1 MTIWDKNTMN
11 YKAFKLSK
19 YPQGN
24 ITTDIFDL
32 VTEAKPTLKEGEFL
46 VQQTHMSLD
55 PAMRTWLQ
63 QREDSYL
70 PPVQIGEVMR
80 SYGVG
85 IVVESL
91 HPKFPV
97 GSHVVGVTGWSEY
110 VLGNEEMNIID
121 ASLPPEAVLSVF
133 YFTGLTAYAGLMKVG
148 QPKKGETLVVTGAAG
163 SVGSLVGQ
171 LAKAEGLRV
180 VGIAGSD
187 EKCKWLVDEL
197 GFDAAI
203 NYKSQDLD
211 AQLRIAAPN
220 GVDVFY
226 ENTGGPI
233 QEVIFNQLNRYGRVV
248 VCGVLADYSNDVPSK
263 GPSWVDINL
272 KSLRVQ
278 GLIVTDYA
286 DVTDEAMSTL
296 GRYLAEGKIKYKAH
310 VTEGFES
317 LPNDLIKLFKGEN
330 TGKFI
335 VKF

>member
-1 MTIWDKNTMN
+1 MS

-24 ITTDIFDL
+24 ITPDIFDM
-32 VTEAKPTLKEGEFL
+32 VTLAKPTLKEGEFL
-46 VQQTHMSLD
+46 VKQTYMSLD

-63 QREDSYL
+63 PREDSYM
-70 PPVQIGEVMR
+70 PPVRIGEVMR

-85 IVVESL
+85 IVEESL
-91 HPKFPV
+91 NSKFPV

-110 VLGNEEMNIID
+110 TLGNEEMNIID
-121 ASLPPEAVLSVF
+121 PSLPPEAVLSLF
-133 YFTGLTAYAGLMKVG
+133 YMTGLTAYAGLMKVG

-171 LAKAEGLRV
+171 LAKAQGLRV

-187 EKCKWLVDEL
+187 EKCKWLVEEL

-203 NYKSQDLD
+203 NYKSDNLD
-211 AQLRIAAPN
+211 AQLRAAAPN

-233 QEVIFNQLNRYGRVV
+233 QEIIFSQLNRFGRVV
-248 VCGVLADYSNDVPSK
+248 VCGVLADYDNEVPTK

-278 GLIVTDYA
+278 GLIVTDYL
-286 DVTDEAMSTL
+286 DISDEAFSVL
-296 GRYLAEGKIKYKAH
+296 GAYLAEGKIQYKAY

-317 LPNDLIKLFKGEN
+317 LPEDLIKLFKGEN

>member
-1 MTIWDKNTMN
+1 MN
-11 YKAFKLSK
+11 YQAFKLSK

-32 VTEAKPTLKEGEFL
+32 VTVAKPTLKEGEFL

-97 GSHVVGVTGWSEY
+97 GAHVVGVTGWSEY
-110 VLGNEEMNIID
+110 VLGHEEMNIID

-220 GVDVFY
+220 GVDIFY

-233 QEVIFNQLNRYGRVV
+233 QELIFNQLNRYGRVV
-248 VCGVLADYSNDVPSK
+248 VCGVLADYNNDVPSK

-286 DVTDEAMSTL
+286 DITDEAMSTL
-296 GRYLAEGKIKYKAH
+296 GRYLAEGKIKYKAY

-317 LPNDLIKLFKGEN
+317 LPDDLIKLFKGEN

>member
-1 MTIWDKNTMN
+1 MN
-11 YKAFKLSK
+11 YRAFKLSK
-19 YPQGN
+19 YPQGK
-24 ITTDIFDL
+24 ITMDIFDQVSL
-32 VTEAKPTLKEGEFL
+32 PMPALKEGEFL
-46 VQQTHMSLD
+46 VKQTHMSLD

-63 QREDSYL
+63 ERDDSYM

-85 IVVESL
+85 EVVESL
-91 HPKFPV
+91 NPRFPA
-97 GSHVVGVTGWSEY
+97 GSRVVGVTGWSEY
-110 VLGNEEMNIID
+110 VLGNEEMTIID
-121 ASLPPEAVLSVF
+121 PSVSAEAVLSIF
-133 YFTGLTAYAGLMKVG
+133 YITGLTAYAGLMKIG
-148 QPKKGETLVVTGAAG
+148 MPKKGETLVVTGAAG

-203 NYKSQDLD
+203 NYKSDNLE
-211 AQLRIAAPN
+211 AQLSAAAPN
-220 GVDVFY
+220 GVDIFY

-233 QEVIFNQLNRYGRVV
+233 QEIIFSQLNRFGRVI
-248 VCGVLADYSNDVPSK
+248 VCGVIADYDSAIPAK

-278 GLIVTDYA
+278 GFIATDYLEIS
-286 DVTDEAMSTL
+286 DEAVSVL
-296 GRYLAEGKIKYKAH
+296 GNYLAQGKIQYKTH
-310 VTEGFES
+310 TVEGFEN
-317 LPNDLIKLFKGEN
+317 LPEGLMMLFKGEN
-330 TGKFI
+330 TGKFV

>member
-1 MTIWDKNTMN
+1 MN

-63 QREDSYL
+63 QREDSYM

-97 GSHVVGVTGWSEY
+97 GAHVVGVTGWSEY

-310 VTEGFES
+310 VTEGFEN

>member
-1 MTIWDKNTMN
+1 MSYN
-11 YKAFKLSK
+11 AFKLLK
-19 YPQGN
+19 YPQGS
-24 ITTDIFDL
+24 ITKDIFEMVSL
-32 VTEAKPTLKEGEFL
+32 PKSNLKEGEFL
-46 VQQTHMSLD
+46 VKQTYMSLD

-70 PPVQIGEVMR
+70 PPVRIGEVMR

-91 HPKFPV
+91 NPKYPT

-121 ASLPPEAVLSVF
+121 PSLPPEAALSIF
-133 YFTGLTAYAGLMKVG
+133 YMTGLTAYAGLMKIG
-148 QPKKGETLVVTGAAG
+148 QPQKGETLVVTGAAG

-171 LAKAEGLRV
+171 LAKAQGLRV

-187 EKCKWLVDEL
+187 EKCKWLVEEL

-203 NYKSQDLD
+203 NYKSENLE
-211 AQLRIAAPN
+211 AQLRAAAPN

-233 QEVIFNQLNRYGRVV
+233 QEIIFNQLNRFGRVV
-248 VCGVLADYSNDVPSK
+248 VCGVLSDYDKEVPTK

-278 GLIVTDYA
+278 GLIVTDYLDIA
-286 DVTDEAMSTL
+286 DEAFSVL
-296 GRYLAEGKIKYKAH
+296 GAYLAEGKIKFKAH
-310 VTEGFES
+310 VIEGFEN
-317 LPNDLIKLFKGEN
+317 LPEGLMKLFKGEN

>member
-1 MTIWDKNTMN
+1 MS

-19 YPQGN
+19 YPQEK
-24 ITTDIFDL
+24 ITKDIFEM
-32 VTEAKPTLKEGEFL
+32 VTLPKPTLVEGEFL
-46 VQQTHMSLD
+46 VKQTHMSLD

-63 QREDSYL
+63 LREDSYL
-70 PPVQIGEVMR
+70 PPVRIGEVMR

-85 IVVESL
+85 EVVESFN
-91 HPKFPV
+91 PKFPV
-97 GSHVVGVTGWSEY
+97 GAQVVGVTGWSEY
-110 VLGNEEMNIID
+110 VLGNEEMNIVD
-121 ASLPPEAVLSVF
+121 PSLPPEAVLLIF
-133 YFTGLTAYAGLMKVG
+133 YMTGLTAYVGLMKIG

-187 EKCKWLVDEL
+187 EKCRWLVEEL

-203 NYKSQDLD
+203 NYKSDHLD
-211 AQLRIAAPN
+211 AQLRAAAPN
-220 GVDVFY
+220 GIDVFY

-233 QEVIFNQLNRYGRVV
+233 QEIIFSQLNRYGRVV
-248 VCGVLADYSNDVPSK
+248 VCGVLADYDNEVPTK
-263 GPSWVDINL
+263 GPSWVDINI

-278 GLIVTDYA
+278 GLIVTDYV
-286 DVTDEAMSTL
+286 DVSDEAFSVL
-296 GRYLAEGKIKYKAH
+296 GKHVAEGKIKYKAH
-310 VTEGFES
+310 VTHGFES
-317 LPNDLIKLFKGEN
+317 LADDLIKLFKGEN

>member
-1 MTIWDKNTMN
+1 MD
-11 YKAFKLSK
+11 YQAFKLSK

-32 VTEAKPTLKEGEFL
+32 VTVAKPTLKEGEFL

-97 GSHVVGVTGWSEY
+97 GAHVVGVTGWSEY
-110 VLGNEEMNIID
+110 ALGHEEMNIID
-121 ASLPPEAVLSVF
+121 ASLPPEAVLSLF
-133 YFTGLTAYAGLMKVG
+133 YFTGLTAYAGLMNVG

-248 VCGVLADYSNDVPSK
+248 VCGVLADYNNDVPRK

-286 DVTDEAMSTL
+286 DIADEAMSTL
-296 GRYLAEGKIKYKAH
+296 GHYLAEGKIKYKAY

-317 LPNDLIKLFKGEN
+317 LPDDLVKLFKGEN

>member
-1 MTIWDKNTMN
+1 MSYN
-11 YKAFKLSK
+11 AFKLSK
-19 YPQGN
+19 YPQGS
-24 ITTDIFDL
+24 ITKDIFEMVSL
-32 VTEAKPTLKEGEFL
+32 SMPTLKEGEFL
-46 VQQTHMSLD
+46 VKQTYMSLD

-70 PPVQIGEVMR
+70 PPVRIGEVMR

-91 HPKFPV
+91 NPKFPV
-97 GSHVVGVTGWSEY
+97 DSHVVGVTGWSEY

-121 ASLPPEAVLSVF
+121 PSLPPEAVLSLF
-133 YFTGLTAYAGLMKVG
+133 YMTGLTAYAGLMKIG

-203 NYKSQDLD
+203 NYKSADLD
-211 AQLRIAAPN
+211 AQLRAAAPN

-233 QEVIFNQLNRYGRVV
+233 QEVISNQLNRFARVV
-248 VCGVLADYSNDVPSK
+248 ACGVLADYDNEVPTK

-278 GLIVTDYA
+278 GLIVTDYI
-286 DVTDEAMSTL
+286 DISNEAFSVL
-296 GRYLAEGKIKYKAH
+296 GGYLAEGKIQYKAH
-310 VTEGFES
+310 LTEGFES
-317 LPNDLIKLFKGEN
+317 LPDNLIKLFKGEN

>member
-1 MTIWDKNTMN
+1 MKIWDKSTMN
-11 YKAFKLSK
+11 YQAFKLSK
-19 YPQGN
+19 YPQGD

-32 VTEAKPTLKEGEFL
+32 ATVAKPTLKEGEFL

-63 QREDSYL
+63 QREDSYM

-317 LPNDLIKLFKGEN
+317 LPNDLIKLFIGEN

>member
-1 MTIWDKNTMN
+1 MN

-310 VTEGFES
+310 VTEGFEN
-317 LPNDLIKLFKGEN
+317 LPDDLIKLFKGEN

>member
-1 MTIWDKNTMN
+1 MS

-24 ITTDIFDL
+24 ITPDIFDM
-32 VTEAKPTLKEGEFL
+32 VTLAKPTLKEGEFL
-46 VQQTHMSLD
+46 VKQTYMSLD

-70 PPVQIGEVMR
+70 PPVRIGEVMR

-85 IVVESL
+85 IVEESL
-91 HPKFPV
+91 NSKFPV

-121 ASLPPEAVLSVF
+121 PSLPPEAVLSLF
-133 YFTGLTAYAGLMKVG
+133 YMTGLTAYAGLMKIG

-171 LAKAEGLRV
+171 LAKAQGLRV

-187 EKCKWLVDEL
+187 EKCKWLVEEL

-203 NYKSQDLD
+203 NYKSDNLD
-211 AQLRIAAPN
+211 AQLRAAAPN

-233 QEVIFNQLNRYGRVV
+233 QEIIFSQLNRFGRVV
-248 VCGVLADYSNDVPSK
+248 VCGVLADYDNEVPTK

-278 GLIVTDYA
+278 GLIVTDYQDIA
-286 DVTDEAMSTL
+286 DEAFSVL
-296 GRYLAEGKIKYKAH
+296 GAYLAEGKIQYKAH

-317 LPNDLIKLFKGEN
+317 LPEDLIKLFKGEN

>member
-187 EKCKWLVDEL
+187 EKCKWLVDVL

-310 VTEGFES
+310 VTEGFEN
-317 LPNDLIKLFKGEN
+317 LPDDLIKLFKGEN

>member
-1 MTIWDKNTMN
+1 MSYN
-11 YKAFKLSK
+11 AFKLSK
-19 YPQGN
+19 YPQGS
-24 ITTDIFDL
+24 ITQDIFEMVSL
-32 VTEAKPTLKEGEFL
+32 SMPTLKEGEFL
-46 VQQTHMSLD
+46 VKQTYMSLD

-70 PPVQIGEVMR
+70 PPVRIGEVMR

-91 HPKFPV
+91 NPKFPV
-97 GSHVVGVTGWSEY
+97 DSHVVGVTGWSEY

-121 ASLPPEAVLSVF
+121 PSLPPEAVLSLF
-133 YFTGLTAYAGLMKVG
+133 YMTGLTAYAGLMKIG

-203 NYKSQDLD
+203 NYKSDNLA
-211 AQLRIAAPN
+211 AQLRTAAPN

-233 QEVIFNQLNRYGRVV
+233 QEVIFNQLNRFGRVV
-248 VCGVLADYSNDVPSK
+248 VCGVLADYDNEVPTK

-278 GLIVTDYA
+278 GLIVTDYI
-286 DVTDEAMSTL
+286 DISNEAFSVL
-296 GRYLAEGKIKYKAH
+296 GGYLAEGKIQYKAH
-310 VTEGFES
+310 LTEGFES
-317 LPNDLIKLFKGEN
+317 LPDNLIKLFKGEN

>member
-1 MTIWDKNTMN
+1 MS

-24 ITTDIFDL
+24 ITQDIFDM
-32 VTEAKPTLKEGEFL
+32 VTFAKPTLKEGEFL
-46 VQQTHMSLD
+46 VKQTYMSLD

-70 PPVQIGEVMR
+70 PPVRIGEVMR

-91 HPKFPV
+91 NPKFPV

-121 ASLPPEAVLSVF
+121 PSLPPEAVLSLF
-133 YFTGLTAYAGLMKVG
+133 YMTGLTAYAGLMKVG

-187 EKCKWLVDEL
+187 EKCKWLVEEL

-203 NYKSQDLD
+203 NYKSDDLA
-211 AQLRIAAPN
+211 AQLRAAAPN
-220 GVDVFY
+220 GVDIFY

-233 QEVIFNQLNRYGRVV
+233 QEVIFSQLNRFGRVV
-248 VCGVLADYSNDVPSK
+248 VCGVLADYDNEVPTK

-278 GLIVTDYA
+278 GLIVTDYL
-286 DVTDEAMSTL
+286 DISDEAFSVL
-296 GRYLAEGKIKYKAH
+296 GRYLAEGKIQYKAY

-317 LPNDLIKLFKGEN
+317 LPEGLIKLFKGEN

>member
-220 GVDVFY
+220 GVDIFY

-286 DVTDEAMSTL
+286 DITDEAMSTL

-310 VTEGFES
+310 VTEGFEN
-317 LPNDLIKLFKGEN
+317 LPDDLIKLFKGEN

>member
-1 MTIWDKNTMN
+1 MSYN
-11 YKAFKLSK
+11 AFKLSK
-19 YPQGN
+19 YPQGS
-24 ITTDIFDL
+24 ITKDIFEMVSL
-32 VTEAKPTLKEGEFL
+32 SMPTLKEGEFL
-46 VQQTHMSLD
+46 VKQTYMSLD

-70 PPVQIGEVMR
+70 PPVRIGEVMR

-91 HPKFPV
+91 NPKFPV
-97 GSHVVGVTGWSEY
+97 DSHVVGVTGWSEY

-121 ASLPPEAVLSVF
+121 PSLPPEAVLSLF
-133 YFTGLTAYAGLMKVG
+133 YMTGLTAYAGLMKIG

-203 NYKSQDLD
+203 NYKSDNLA
-211 AQLRIAAPN
+211 AQLRTAAPN

-233 QEVIFNQLNRYGRVV
+233 QEVIFNQLNRFGRVV
-248 VCGVLADYSNDVPSK
+248 VCGVLADYDNEVPTK

-278 GLIVTDYA
+278 GLIVTDYI
-286 DVTDEAMSTL
+286 DISNEAFSVL
-296 GRYLAEGKIKYKAH
+296 GGYLAEGKIQYKAH
-310 VTEGFES
+310 LTEGFES
-317 LPNDLIKLFKGEN
+317 LPDNLIKLFKGEN

>member
-1 MTIWDKNTMN
+1 MSYN
-11 YKAFKLSK
+11 AFKLSK
-19 YPQGN
+19 YPQGR
-24 ITTDIFDL
+24 ITQDIFEMVEL
-32 VTEAKPTLKEGEFL
+32 PIPTLKEGEFL
-46 VQQTHMSLD
+46 VKQTHMSLD

-63 QREDSYL
+63 PREDSYL
-70 PPVQIGEVMR
+70 PPVRIGEVMR

-85 IVVESL
+85 IVTESL
-91 HPKFPV
+91 NPKYPT

-121 ASLPPEAVLSVF
+121 PSLPPEAVLALF
-133 YFTGLTAYAGLMKVG
+133 YMTGLTAYAGLMKIG

-180 VGIAGSD
+180 IGVAGSD
-187 EKCKWLVDEL
+187 EKCKWLVEEL

-203 NYKSQDLD
+203 NYKSENLE
-211 AQLRIAAPN
+211 AQLLAATPH
-220 GVDVFY
+220 GVDIFY

-233 QEVIFNQLNRYGRVV
+233 QEIIFNQLNRFGRVV
-248 VCGVLADYSNDVPSK
+248 VCGVLADYDNEIPTK

-278 GLIVTDYA
+278 GLIVTDYLNIA
-286 DVTDEAMSTL
+286 DEAFSVL
-296 GRYLAEGKIKYKAH
+296 GGHLAEAKIQYKTH
-310 VTEGFES
+310 VIEGFKN
-317 LPNDLIKLFKGEN
+317 LPEGLMMLFKGEN

>member
-220 GVDVFY
+220 GVDIFY

-248 VCGVLADYSNDVPSK
+248 VCGVLADHSNDVPSK

-286 DVTDEAMSTL
+286 DITDEAMSTL

-310 VTEGFES
+310 VTEGFEN
-317 LPNDLIKLFKGEN
+317 LPDDLIKLFKGEN

>member
-1 MTIWDKNTMN
+1 MI

-19 YPQGN
+19 YPKGSISQ
-24 ITTDIFDL
+24 DIFDL
-32 VTEAKPTLKEGEFL
+32 VSLPRPTLKEGEFL
-46 VQQTHMSLD
+46 VKQTYMSLD

-85 IVVESL
+85 TVVESL
-91 HPKFPV
+91 NPKFPV
-97 GSHVVGVTGWSEY
+97 DSQVVGVTGWAEY
-110 VLGNEEMNIID
+110 VLGHEEMNVVD
-121 ASLPPEAVLSVF
+121 ASLSPEAILSIF
-133 YFTGLTAYAGLMKVG
+133 YFTGLTAYAGLMKIG

-187 EKCKWLVDEL
+187 AKCKWLVEEL

-203 NYKSQDLD
+203 NYKSENLAD
-211 AQLRIAAPN
+211 QLKAAAPN

-233 QEVIFNQLNRYGRVV
+233 QEVVYNQMNRYGRVV
-248 VCGVLADYSNDVPSK
+248 VCGVVSDYDNDVPTK

-278 GLIVTDYA
+278 GFIVTDYA
-286 DVTDEAMSTL
+286 QYSEEAMATL
-296 GRYLAEGKIKYKAH
+296 GRYVAEGKIKFKSH
-310 VTEGFES
+310 LIEGFDRLPES
-317 LPNDLIKLFKGEN
+317 LMMLFKGEN

>member
-1 MTIWDKNTMN
+1 MSYN
-11 YKAFKLSK
+11 AFKLSK
-19 YPQGN
+19 YPQGR
-24 ITTDIFDL
+24 ITQDIFEMVEL
-32 VTEAKPTLKEGEFL
+32 PIPTLKEGEFL
-46 VQQTHMSLD
+46 VKQTHMSLD

-63 QREDSYL
+63 PREDSYL
-70 PPVQIGEVMR
+70 PPVRIGEVMR

-85 IVVESL
+85 IVTESL
-91 HPKFPV
+91 NPKYPT

-121 ASLPPEAVLSVF
+121 PSLPPEAVLALF
-133 YFTGLTAYAGLMKVG
+133 YMTGLTAYAGLMKIG

-180 VGIAGSD
+180 VGVAGSD
-187 EKCKWLVDEL
+187 EKCKWLVEEL

-203 NYKSQDLD
+203 NYKSENLE
-211 AQLRIAAPN
+211 AQLLAAAPQ
-220 GVDVFY
+220 GVDIFY

-233 QEVIFNQLNRYGRVV
+233 QEIIFNQLNRFGRVV
-248 VCGVLADYSNDVPSK
+248 VCGVLADYDNEIPTK

-278 GLIVTDYA
+278 GLIVTDYLNIA
-286 DVTDEAMSTL
+286 DEAFSVL
-296 GRYLAEGKIKYKAH
+296 GGYLAEAKIQYKAH
-310 VTEGFES
+310 VIEGFKN
-317 LPNDLIKLFKGEN
+317 LPEGLLMLFKGEN

>member
-1 MTIWDKNTMN
+1 MKIWDKSTMN
-11 YKAFKLSK
+11 YQAFKLSK
-19 YPQGN
+19 YPQGD

-32 VTEAKPTLKEGEFL
+32 ATVAKPTLKEGEFL

-63 QREDSYL
+63 QREDSYM

-97 GSHVVGVTGWSEY
+97 GAHVVGVTGWSEY

-286 DVTDEAMSTL
+286 DITDEAMSTL

>member
-1 MTIWDKNTMN
+1 MSYN
-11 YKAFKLSK
+11 AFKLSK
-19 YPQGN
+19 YPQGS
-24 ITTDIFDL
+24 ITKDIFEMVSL
-32 VTEAKPTLKEGEFL
+32 SMPALKEGEFL
-46 VQQTHMSLD
+46 VKQTYMSLD

-70 PPVQIGEVMR
+70 PPVRIGEVMR

-91 HPKFPV
+91 NPKFPV
-97 GSHVVGVTGWSEY
+97 DSHVVGVTGWSEY
-110 VLGNEEMNIID
+110 VLGNEEMNIVD
-121 ASLPPEAVLSVF
+121 PSLPPEAVLSLF
-133 YFTGLTAYAGLMKVG
+133 YMTGLTAYAGLMKIG

-203 NYKSQDLD
+203 NYKSDHLD
-211 AQLRIAAPN
+211 AQLRAAAPN
-220 GVDVFY
+220 GVDIFY

-233 QEVIFNQLNRYGRVV
+233 QEVVFNQLNRFGRVV
-248 VCGVLADYSNDVPSK
+248 VCGVLADYDNEVPTK

-278 GLIVTDYA
+278 GLIVTDYQDIA
-286 DVTDEAMSTL
+286 DEAFSVL
-296 GRYLAEGKIKYKAH
+296 GGYLAEGKIQYKAH
-310 VTEGFES
+310 LTEGFES
-317 LPNDLIKLFKGEN
+317 LPDNLIKLFKGEN

>member
-1 MTIWDKNTMN
+1 MKIWDKSTMN
-11 YKAFKLSK
+11 YQAFKLSK
-19 YPQGN
+19 YPQGD
-24 ITTDIFDL
+24 ITTDIFNL
-32 VTEAKPTLKEGEFL
+32 VTAAKPTLKEGEFL

-63 QREDSYL
+63 QREDSYM

-97 GSHVVGVTGWSEY
+97 GTHVVGVTGWSEY

-163 SVGSLVGQ
+163 SGGSLVGQ

-220 GVDVFY
+220 GVDIFY

-233 QEVIFNQLNRYGRVV
+233 QGVIFNQLNRYGRVV
-248 VCGVLADYSNDVPSK
+248 VCGVLADYNNDVPSK

-296 GRYLAEGKIKYKAH
+296 GRYLAEGKIKYKAY

-317 LPNDLIKLFKGEN
+317 LPDNLIKLFKGEN